1 MTIRT
6 QLKAGKLSANHNET
20 LQRASERR
28 NAKSE
33 NATNIVW
40 MRRQPMSR
48 SRNGDRLT
56 LLVVR
61 AGLRAGRRGVRWCP
75 RH

>member
-6 QLKAGKLSANHNET
+6 QLKAGGLRLNHNET
-20 LQRASERR
+20 LQRASERHNEKR
-28 NAKSE
+28 ESA
-33 NATNIVW
+33 ANIVW
-40 MRRQPMSR
+40 MRSRQPLTRSR
-48 SRNGDRLT
+48 SDDRLA

-61 AGLRAGRRGVRWCP
+61 AGLRAGRRARG